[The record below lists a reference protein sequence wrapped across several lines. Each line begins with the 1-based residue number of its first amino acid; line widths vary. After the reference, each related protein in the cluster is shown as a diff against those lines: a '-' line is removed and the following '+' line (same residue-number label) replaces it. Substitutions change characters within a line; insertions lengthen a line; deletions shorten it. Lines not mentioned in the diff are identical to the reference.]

1 MPLQKFFRENL
12 APFKPRRLL
21 RRPYNGPIPLP
32 ERIGQPVHQRQFRS
46 HDGQIGLSIFGKRD
60 DCSDVTRLNGHAL
73 RFRGD
78 AAIPGGAPDFF
89 HERAVVQFP
98 HQRMFASTAA
108 QHENLHPQSLSNDSL
123 ETIDAPS
130 GRVNLAGLDRL

>member
-1 MPLQKFFRENL
+1 FSS
-12 APFKPRRLL
+12 RR
-21 RRPYNGPIPLP
+21 R
-32 ERIGQPVHQRQFRS
+32 HTRS
-46 HDGQIGLSIFGKRD
+46 YGDWSSDVCSSDLQIGLSIFGKRD
-60 DCSDVTRLNGHAL
+60 DCSEVTRLNGHAL

-98 HQRMFASTAA
+98 HQRMFASTPA

-130 GRVNLAGLDRL
+130 GRVNLAGLDSSNSAPGGVMFRRTLGVRS